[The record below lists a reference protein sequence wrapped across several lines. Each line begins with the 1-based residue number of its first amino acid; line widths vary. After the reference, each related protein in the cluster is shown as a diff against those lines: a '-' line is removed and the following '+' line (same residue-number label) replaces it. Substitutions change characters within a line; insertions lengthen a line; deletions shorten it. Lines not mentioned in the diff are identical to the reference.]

1 MWVTNSKAFASD
13 FAWSSCSS
21 VLTWVAVAK
30 KLTLLCILSHCVQLI
45 MWTQSASCSTEDT
58 LLDSPSISSLS
69 VHLSGSAVIFLRSRC
84 YTTLSVQD
92 LFFMFKAT
100 ESHVHK
106 SYIYIFSVY
115 KQTVLW
121 EVCFRMGVFRVLDT
135 VWRENKPSKASTV
148 KIPAGLASQT
158 KLVVV
163 MPQPIFGS

>member
-1 MWVTNSKAFASD
+1 MWVTNLKTFASD

-45 MWTQSASCSTEDT
+45 MWTQSASCSIEDT
-58 LLDSPSISSLS
+58 LLDSPSFSSLS
-69 VHLSGSAVIFLRSRC
+69 VHLSGSAVIFLQSRC

-100 ESHVHK
+100 ESHVHNFL
-106 SYIYIFSVY
+106 YIYSGY

-121 EVCFRMGVFRVLDT
+121 EVCSRMEVFRVLDT
-135 VWRENKPSKASTV
+135 VWKESKPSKASTL
-148 KIPAGLASQT
+148 KIPAGLASRP